1 MPVALLDLL
10 ADLVDLRFECA
21 HLVLLLLEELFSLL
35 DARHHYEAMLVV
47 NKLVGK

>member
-1 MPVALLDLL
+1 MPVSLHDLL

-35 DARHHYEAMLVV
+35 DTRHHYETMLVV
-47 NKLVGK
+47 DELVRK